1 MLPLADILNR
11 VRRQIGGDI
20 AGIEVAGEHGRWH
33 YQLRVIDRTG
43 RMLEVKVDAHSGAIE
58 QVEEK

>member
-1 MLPLADILNR
+1 VLPLADILNR
-11 VRRQIGGDI
+11 VRRQIGGDN
-20 AGIEVAGEHGRWH
+20 AGIDVAGENGRWH